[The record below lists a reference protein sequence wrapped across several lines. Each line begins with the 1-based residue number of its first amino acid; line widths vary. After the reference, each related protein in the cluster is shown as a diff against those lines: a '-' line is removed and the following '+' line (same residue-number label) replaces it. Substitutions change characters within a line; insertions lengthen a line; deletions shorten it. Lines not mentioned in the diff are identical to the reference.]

1 MGVGEPRIKYKA
13 TKKEKKKVE
22 QSDCRRHVLPLKS
35 ETLGLDPWIYVS
47 ICGTSLHSGNDKIE
61 KKKKQRKISNNEK
74 KNGLIIKTGVLKSIF
89 IRICVI
95 YFVQV
100 FILVFP
106 N

>member
-61 KKKKQRKISNNEK
+61 KKKRNKETLVIMK
-74 KNGLIIKTGVLKSIF
+74 KKTV
-89 IRICVI
+89 
-95 YFVQV
+95 
-100 FILVFP
+100 
-106 N
+106 

>member
-61 KKKKQRKISNNEK
+61 KKKRNKEK
-74 KNGLIIKTGVLKSIF
+74 LVIMKKKTV
-89 IRICVI
+89 
-95 YFVQV
+95 
-100 FILVFP
+100 
-106 N
+106 

>member
-13 TKKEKKKVE
+13 TKKQKKKVE

-61 KKKKQRKISNNEK
+61 KKKRNKEK
-74 KNGLIIKTGVLKSIF
+74 LVIMKKKTV
-89 IRICVI
+89 
-95 YFVQV
+95 
-100 FILVFP
+100 
-106 N
+106 

>member
-13 TKKEKKKVE
+13 TKKQKKKVE

-74 KNGLIIKTGVLKSIF
+74 KKVLLLK
-89 IRICVI
+89 
-95 YFVQV
+95 QV
-100 FILVFP
+100 F
-106 N
+106 

>member
-13 TKKEKKKVE
+13 TKKQKKKVE

-61 KKKKQRKISNNEK
+61 KKRNKEKLVIMKKKR
-74 KNGLIIKTGVLKSIF
+74 F
-89 IRICVI
+89 D
-95 YFVQV
+95 Y
-100 FILVFP
+100 
-106 N
+106 